1 MKRLL
6 LAFLLLV
13 GMGVESKA
21 QIPPNTVFLYT
32 YVGTA
37 LPTRCNNGD
46 AFFNVLIYVRYTC
59 GPINTWIVW
68 AGGSGG
74 TAPVTSNFISGD
86 GAGSFANSGVAV
98 TAAGIIS
105 LFSSCSPTTGKF
117 LGANG
122 VCTVPPGGGTIPST
136 TSALKGDGAGNAS
149 AVTGTGSN
157 CVHVD
162 GSSAACGGAGGFTQS
177 ATGATG
183 SIVITAGTHGQ
194 GTSVTGS
201 CFDGTGLNISCSATT
216 NFGNGTVT
224 FSIPADVPFT
234 GTFLIK

>member
-1 MKRLL
+1 MKKLL
-6 LAFLLLV
+6 LALFLLG
-13 GMGVESKA
+13 GMRVESKA

-37 LPTRCNNGD
+37 LPAKCNNGD

-59 GPINTWIVW
+59 GPINTWTVW

-74 TAPVTSNFISGD
+74 TAPVTTNFISGD
-86 GAGSFANSGVAV
+86 GAGSFANSGIAV
-98 TAAGIIS
+98 TAAGIVS
-105 LFSSCSPTTGKF
+105 LFSSCSGTKY
-117 LGANG
+117 LGADG
-122 VCTVPPGGGTIPST
+122 ACHTGSGGATIAVT
-136 TSALKGDGAGNAS
+136 TSTIKGDGAGNGI

-162 GSSAACGGAGGFTQS
+162 GSSAACGTGGFTQA

-183 SIVITAGTHGQ
+183 STIITAATHGQ
-194 GTSVTGS
+194 GVKVTGS
-201 CFDGTGLNISCSATT
+201 CFDATGLNVSCSATT